1 MSIVVRPV
9 LQPSDLDEVHRLTHD
24 AYLALGYI
32 DPQPDGRFRHYAAV
46 EYAPENMVLVAADG
60 DAIVGTISATI
71 DGPCGLPVDH
81 DFVPTCDAVR
91 AEGRSV
97 GVVWRMVTTPAHRAN
112 IKLALALI
120 GASLEV
126 LERFGTDTVL
136 ISPTPHHER
145 AYEHVF
151 GLRPIARTAVTSYVR
166 TALVLMRGSVS
177 EAAGRISRP
186 ASWTIATLVAERR
199 RLLTA
204 LRSADQLD
212 GNVVRPWRCRCARG
226 AGRGR

>member
-9 LQPSDLDEVHRLTHD
+9 IEPGDLDEVHRLTHD

-32 DPQPDGRFRHYAAV
+32 EPQPDGRFRHYAAV
-46 EYAPENMVLVAADG
+46 EAAPENMVLVASEG
-60 DAIVGTISATI
+60 DAIVGTISVAI

-81 DFVPTCDAVR
+81 DFVQTCDAVR
-91 AEGRSV
+91 AEGRTV
-97 GVVWRMVTTPAHRAN
+97 GVVWRMVTTPEYRAN
-112 IKLALALI
+112 TKLALALI

-145 AYEHVF
+145 AYEHIF
-151 GLRPIARTAVTSYVR
+151 GLRPIARTAVTSYVH
-166 TALVLMRGSVS
+166 TALVLMRGSVFD
-177 EAAGRISRP
+177 AAARISPP

-199 RLLTA
+199 RLLAA
-204 LRSADQLD
+204 LRSADQPD
-212 GNVVRPWRCRCARG
+212 RCVVRPWRCRCARDT
-226 AGRGR
+226 GRGR